1 MSLITMDFYID
12 KIIIHELE
20 KESDSGDV
28 QLFLSKQLV
37 SINNQSEDLIR
48 TLNDTFVSKS
58 DLLHGSLSTPEDAL
72 FPGYL
77 QELAESE
84 FSKEAFLE
92 FSHNTMR
99 SLQES
104 LQGVVGAKGGYL
116 VFSEY
121 EHFGNKLLGIFLV
134 RDTEG
139 IIFRKDEAGDTFNL
153 HTIMHLD
160 TDRLAMAC
168 RITLDKFQQ
177 NSGRFVDLIKHT
189 KSQKEISEYF
199 INWVGL
205 DQPQSSKS
213 ITQTFMHVV
222 DKLPLPID
230 EDTGQPMEEEQF
242 HHQVMA
248 YAVQSPNKTV
258 ELEKFDEHFYGK
270 EPIVQNYLKENHIE
284 LDDEFR
290 VDKGTMKKHFTY
302 RASAEGISISFS
314 KNDYTSGKVSLKGD
328 NLVIDCP
335 QLVEKIMDML
345 EDDGTW

>member
-1 MSLITMDFYID
+1 MSFYID

-20 KESDSGDV
+20 KEADSGEV
-28 QLFLSKQLV
+28 QLFLSDQLLP
-37 SINNQSEDLIR
+37 INEQSENLIG
-48 TLNDTFVSKS
+48 TLNDTFVSKN

-77 QELAESE
+77 QELSDSE
-84 FSKEAFLE
+84 FSKEAFLA
-92 FSHNTMR
+92 FSQNTMR
-99 SLQES
+99 ALQET
-104 LQGVVGAKGGYL
+104 LQGVIGAKGGYL

-121 EHFGNKLLGIFLV
+121 EHFDAKTLGIFLV
-134 RDTEG
+134 RDREG
-139 IIFRKDEAGDTFNL
+139 MIFRKDQEGQNFL
-153 HTIMHLD
+153 VHKIMHLD

-177 NSGRFVDLIKHT
+177 NSGRFVDLIKFA
-189 KSQKEISEYF
+189 KSQREISEYF
-199 INWVGL
+199 TDWIGL
-205 DQPQSSKS
+205 DQPQSSKA

-248 YAVQSPNKTV
+248 FAVESPQKTV
-258 ELEKFDEHFYGK
+258 ELDKFDQHFYGA
-270 EPIVQNYLKENHIE
+270 ENTVQNYLKDNHIE
-284 LDDEFR
+284 LDNEIR

-314 KNDYTSGKVSLKGD
+314 KNDYSSGKVSIKGD

-335 QLVEKIMDML
+335 QLIDKIMDML
-345 EDDGTW
+345 EGDGTW